1 MVNIDDDRK
10 KLEKYILKFTNDVVT
25 STKSAYYRFPGYIIR
40 VSDHIGTNSSGTF
53 SIIPVGNNN
62 FIVHKHANGSIR
74 LFKYEQI
81 KDFIRHV
88 YEYSDMMTIQQ
99 QSNWELA
106 KNEAVVQN
114 GEVNSDYV
122 LGVSKK
128 YFSNG
133 QLNAVEQI
141 VSQVKQKNG
150 I

>member
-1 MVNIDDDRK
+1 M
-10 KLEKYILKFTNDVVT
+10 
-25 STKSAYYRFPGYIIR
+25 
-40 VSDHIGTNSSGTF
+40 
-53 SIIPVGNNN
+53 
-62 FIVHKHANGSIR
+62 
-74 LFKYEQI
+74 FKYEQI

-88 YEYSDMMTIQQ
+88 AEYSDMMTVQQ

-114 GEVNSDYV
+114 GKVNSDYV
-122 LGVSKK
+122 LGISKK